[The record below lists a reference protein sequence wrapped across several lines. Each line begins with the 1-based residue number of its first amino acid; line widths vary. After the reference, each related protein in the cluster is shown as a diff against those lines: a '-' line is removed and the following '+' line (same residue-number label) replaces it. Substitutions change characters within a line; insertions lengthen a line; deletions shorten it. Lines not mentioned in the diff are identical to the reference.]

1 MRIVVEVGRNRVRVL
16 VANACTTT
24 PRAGGSGLG
33 LETTRVKANKL
44 GGYLDFSLRLAAEKL
59 AKKFCAHSDR
69 AAGGDAMTDRD
80 FEARPLSLVIVDD
93 DPVVRDL
100 LPGYFADSRWRVVDV
115 VATVAEARE
124 VVVHGGVDVVL
135 TDSSY

>member
-1 MRIVVEVGRNRVRVL
+1 
-16 VANACTTT
+16 
-24 PRAGGSGLG
+24 
-33 LETTRVKANKL
+33 
-44 GGYLDFSLRLAAEKL
+44 
-59 AKKFCAHSDR
+59 
-69 AAGGDAMTDRD
+69 MTDRD